1 MNPKQKADQLIAQY
15 KILLMNEDTECGNE
29 ILCTTIAIKSAL
41 VTVDKILTL
50 CDEIKITDQKLKLT
64 EFWNQVKIEINNY

>member
-15 KILLMNEDTECGNE
+15 KILLMNEDTKCGNE
-29 ILCTTIAIKSAL
+29 ILCTTIAIKFAL

>member
-1 MNPKQKADQLIAQY
+1 MNPKQKANQLISQY

-29 ILCTTIAIKSAL
+29 ILCTTLAIKSAL

-50 CDEIKITDQKLKLT
+50 CDEIKITDQKLKLF
-64 EFWNQVKIEINNY
+64 EFWNQVKIEIENY